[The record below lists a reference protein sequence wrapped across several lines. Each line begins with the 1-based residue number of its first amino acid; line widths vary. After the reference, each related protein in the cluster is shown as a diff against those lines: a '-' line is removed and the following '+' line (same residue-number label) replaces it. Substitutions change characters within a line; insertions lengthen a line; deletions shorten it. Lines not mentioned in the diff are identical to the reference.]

1 MPKKVETTK
10 IDKSD
15 WTWQVMRR
23 CQNTHGI
30 VVREDHIGIPVTRER
45 AIEVQ
50 TYKNI
55 NENRTGVTYIIKNT
69 EPVATK
75 N

>member
-1 MPKKVETTK
+1 MPKKMIE
-10 IDKSD
+10 IDKSE

-23 CQNTHGI
+23 CRNTFGI
-30 VVREDHIGIPVTRER
+30 VVREDLIGIPVSREK

-50 TYKNI
+50 TYKNL
-55 NENRTGVTYIIKNT
+55 NENRTGVTYVIKNIK
-69 EPVATK
+69 PVATK

>member
-1 MPKKVETTK
+1 MPKKMNEV
-10 IDKSD
+10 DKSE

-23 CQNTHGI
+23 CKNQRGI
-30 VVREDHIGIPVTRER
+30 VVREDFVGIPVTRER

-50 TYKNI
+50 KYKSL
-55 NENRTGVTYIIKNT
+55 NEGRTGVTYIIKNIK
-69 EPVATK
+69 PDQTK

>member
-1 MPKKVETTK
+1 MPKKMITV
-10 IDKSD
+10 DKSE

-23 CQNTHGI
+23 CRNARGI

-69 EPVATK
+69 KPDPAK